1 MEAKAVQK
9 FIKMGPRKLRL
20 VADSVR
26 SLTPSRAL
34 EVLPFVTKR
43 AASPI
48 AKVIG
53 TAMAN
58 ARVKNMDETR
68 LIFKTLEI
76 NEGPRLKRFRAVSR
90 GRAHS
95 YIRQMSHIKVVLTTN
110 DQVPMNNDQKKA
122 KTQKV
127 EKKVTE
133 KVETKKVRKTK
144 KTEN

>member
-20 VADSVR
+20 VADAVR
-26 SLTPSRAL
+26 AKTPQEAL
-34 EVLPFVTKR
+34 EILPFITKR

-48 AKVIG
+48 SKVIN
-53 TAMAN
+53 TAIAN

-90 GRAHS
+90 GRAHG
-95 YIRQMSHIKVVLTTN
+95 YIRQMSHIRVVLTEKPVKA
-110 DQVPMNNDQKKA
+110 QVVTKEVVKEEVKK
-122 KTQKV
+122 
-127 EKKVTE
+127 EMKKG
-133 KVETKKVRKTK
+133 TKKK
-144 KTEN
+144 

>member
-20 VADSVR
+20 VADAVR
-26 SLTPSRAL
+26 AKTPQEAL
-34 EVLPFVTKR
+34 EILPFITKR

-48 AKVIG
+48 SKVIN
-53 TAMAN
+53 TAIAN

-90 GRAHS
+90 GRAHG
-95 YIRQMSHIKVVLTTN
+95 YIRQMSHIRVVLTEKPVKA
-110 DQVPMNNDQKKA
+110 QVVTKEVVKEEVKK
-122 KTQKV
+122 
-127 EKKVTE
+127 EIKKG
-133 KVETKKVRKTK
+133 TKKK
-144 KTEN
+144 